1 VVKQKTDDKGTEASS
16 AAVSVTIKGSD
27 TVLPQK
33 KEAEEL
39 MKTNSDV
46 SVTVVGGG
54 SGVGITAMIDGT
66 TDIAMA
72 SRELKTE
79 EK

>member
-1 VVKQKTDDKGTEASS
+1 
-16 AAVSVTIKGSD
+16 
-27 TVLPQK
+27 
-33 KEAEEL
+33 

-79 EK
+79 EMKFADEKWRLSKL

>member
-1 VVKQKTDDKGTEASS
+1 VLLYLQSKEGYCFAIGT
-16 AAVSVTIKGSD
+16 
-27 TVLPQK
+27 K
-33 KEAEEL
+33 KEEK

>member
-1 VVKQKTDDKGTEASS
+1 
-16 AAVSVTIKGSD
+16 
-27 TVLPQK
+27 LPLAQ

-66 TDIAMA
+66 TD
-72 SRELKTE
+72 RNGFKRLKTE
-79 EK
+79 EKMKFADEKWRLNKL

>member
-1 VVKQKTDDKGTEASS
+1 V
-16 AAVSVTIKGSD
+16 I
-27 TVLPQK
+27 LFCHWHK

-46 SVTVVGGG
+46 SVTVGGG

-66 TDIAMA
+66 LI
-72 SRELKTE
+72 SQWLQEI
-79 EK
+79 

>member
-1 VVKQKTDDKGTEASS
+1 
-16 AAVSVTIKGSD
+16 
-27 TVLPQK
+27 
-33 KEAEEL
+33 

-79 EK
+79 EKMKFADEKWRLNKL

>member
-1 VVKQKTDDKGTEASS
+1 LAQK
-16 AAVSVTIKGSD
+16 
-27 TVLPQK
+27 
-33 KEAEEL
+33 AEEL

-54 SGVGITAMIDGT
+54 SGVGITAMILLL
-66 TDIAMA
+66 I
-72 SRELKTE
+72 SQWQEKKTE

>member
-1 VVKQKTDDKGTEASS
+1 VVDQE
-16 AAVSVTIKGSD
+16 
-27 TVLPQK
+27 
-33 KEAEEL
+33 
-39 MKTNSDV
+39 
-46 SVTVVGGG
+46 
-54 SGVGITAMIDGT
+54 VGITAMIDGT

>member
-1 VVKQKTDDKGTEASS
+1 MLSCGKAKDDKGTEASS
-16 AAVSVTIKGSD
+16 AASVNNQRKRYCFAIGT
-27 TVLPQK
+27 
-33 KEAEEL
+33 KEERV

-72 SRELKTE
+72 SRD
-79 EK
+79 

>member
-1 VVKQKTDDKGTEASS
+1 
-16 AAVSVTIKGSD
+16 
-27 TVLPQK
+27 
-33 KEAEEL
+33 

-72 SRELKTE
+72 SRDLKTE
-79 EK
+79 EKMKLLIKKWKSKKL

>member
-1 VVKQKTDDKGTEASS
+1 
-16 AAVSVTIKGSD
+16 
-27 TVLPQK
+27 
-33 KEAEEL
+33 

-66 TDIAMA
+66 I
-72 SRELKTE
+72 SQWLQEN
-79 EK
+79 

>member
-1 VVKQKTDDKGTEASS
+1 VILFAIGT
-16 AAVSVTIKGSD
+16 
-27 TVLPQK
+27 

-72 SRELKTE
+72 SRDLKTE
-79 EK
+79 EKMKLLMKKSGD

>member
-1 VVKQKTDDKGTEASS
+1 
-16 AAVSVTIKGSD
+16 
-27 TVLPQK
+27 
-33 KEAEEL
+33 

-72 SRELKTE
+72 SRELKKKNE
-79 EK
+79 IC

>member
-1 VVKQKTDDKGTEASS
+1 
-16 AAVSVTIKGSD
+16 
-27 TVLPQK
+27 
-33 KEAEEL
+33 

-79 EK
+79 EKMKFADEKSGD

>member
-1 VVKQKTDDKGTEASS
+1 VVKQKLMIKELKRL
-16 AAVSVTIKGSD
+16 VLLYLTIKGSD
-27 TVLPQK
+27 TVLPLAK

-46 SVTVVGGG
+46 SVTVVGG

>member
-1 VVKQKTDDKGTEASS
+1 MLSCGKAKLMIKELKRQCCSICNNQRKRYCFAIGT
-16 AAVSVTIKGSD
+16 
-27 TVLPQK
+27 

-66 TDIAMA
+66 TD
-72 SRELKTE
+72 
-79 EK
+79 

>member
-1 VVKQKTDDKGTEASS
+1 LAQ
-16 AAVSVTIKGSD
+16 
-27 TVLPQK
+27 

-46 SVTVVGGG
+46 SVVVGGG
-54 SGVGITAMIDGT
+54 SGVGITAIDGT

-79 EK
+79 EKKIC

>member
-1 VVKQKTDDKGTEASS
+1 
-16 AAVSVTIKGSD
+16 
-27 TVLPQK
+27 
-33 KEAEEL
+33 

-46 SVTVVGGG
+46 SVTVGGG

-66 TDIAMA
+66 DIAMA
-72 SRELKTE
+72 SRDLKTE

>member
-1 VVKQKTDDKGTEASS
+1 
-16 AAVSVTIKGSD
+16 
-27 TVLPQK
+27 LPLAQ

-66 TDIAMA
+66 TDRNGFKRIEDG
-72 SRELKTE
+72 RKNEIC
-79 EK
+79 

>member
-1 VVKQKTDDKGTEASS
+1 MIGTEASS
-16 AAVSVTIKGSD
+16 TAVSVTIKGRI
-27 TVLPQK
+27 LFCHWHK

-54 SGVGITAMIDGT
+54 SGWYYRD
-66 TDIAMA
+66 D
-72 SRELKTE
+72 
-79 EK
+79 